1 LSFRA
6 AVRPCE
12 PSGVR
17 QGLLT
22 WGSQVSLEQMQPGV
36 ALRWRSERHLPCKF
50 TPTRTRERT
59 DMADKKRQTRQVET
73 MEYLQTVVRR
83 TLVAAGKRVGD
94 ADEPEFEELLKM
106 YAVLDDA
113 VQAAVD
119 GQRARGVSWAAIGA
133 AAGITRQ
140 AATKKWGK

>member
-1 LSFRA
+1 
-6 AVRPCE
+6 
-12 PSGVR
+12 
-17 QGLLT
+17 
-22 WGSQVSLEQMQPGV
+22 
-36 ALRWRSERHLPCKF
+36 
-50 TPTRTRERT
+50 
-59 DMADKKRQTRQVET
+59 MADKKRQTRQVET